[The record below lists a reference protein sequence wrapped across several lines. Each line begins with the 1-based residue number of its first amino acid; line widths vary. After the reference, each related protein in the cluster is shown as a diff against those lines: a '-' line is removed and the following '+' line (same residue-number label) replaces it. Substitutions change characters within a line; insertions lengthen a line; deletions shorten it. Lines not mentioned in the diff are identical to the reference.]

1 VPSGSIDPTFEIGL
15 RVVYPDSI
23 PLDLKGMAYTAC
35 IDGNKIFSGVENQ
48 LAILPAYDEEDTK
61 LNVQA
66 DLFGGIRLFADLMQP
81 RKTLIAYTLKR
92 SHAKSEIGRWHFCTA
107 YSHYSRRQF
116 NYAKDKLT

>member
-35 IDGNKIFSGVENQ
+35 IDGNKILSGVENQ

-81 RKTLIAYTLKR
+81 RKTLIAYTLTR
-92 SHAKSEIGRWHFCTA
+92 
-107 YSHYSRRQF
+107 
-116 NYAKDKLT
+116 